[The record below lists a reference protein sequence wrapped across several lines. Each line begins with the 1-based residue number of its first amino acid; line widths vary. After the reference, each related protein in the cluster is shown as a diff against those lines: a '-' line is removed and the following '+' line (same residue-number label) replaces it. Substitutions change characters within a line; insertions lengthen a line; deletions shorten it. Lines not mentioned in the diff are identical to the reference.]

1 MENARAY
8 AHEMKRIYAARS
20 KELCA
25 RLERA
30 RCEAGMTQEAV
41 EIATGCSQSF
51 LSRIKKGTQVIG
63 VPKLVQLA
71 ALYRKPLRY
80 FFDGW
85 CTVGWSVEDDDSR
98 YSPEAAREGEREAK
112 KRRTRKPWRPKK
124 RFPGQ
129 NV

>member
-8 AHEMKRIYAARS
+8 AYEMKRIYAARS

-41 EIATGCSQSF
+41 EIATGRSQSF

-63 VPKLVQLA
+63 VPELVQLA
-71 ALYRKPLRY
+71 AIYRKPLRY

-85 CTVGWSVEDDDSR
+85 CTVGWSAADDDSR
-98 YSPEAAREGEREAK
+98 YSPEAARKWEREAK
-112 KRRTRKPWRPKK
+112 ARRTRKPWRPKK

-129 NV
+129 

>member
-8 AHEMKRIYAARS
+8 SYEMKRIYAARS

-30 RCEAGMTQEAV
+30 RCEVDMTQEAV
-41 EIATGCSQSF
+41 EIATGFSQSF
-51 LSRIKKGTQVIG
+51 LSRIKRGTQAIR
-63 VPKLVQLA
+63 VPELVQLA

-80 FFDGW
+80 FFEGW
-85 CTVGWSVEDDDSR
+85 CTVGWSVEDDDGR
-98 YSPEAAREGEREAK
+98 YSLEAARKWEREAK
-112 KRRTRKPWRPKK
+112 ARRTRKPWRPKK

-129 NV
+129 